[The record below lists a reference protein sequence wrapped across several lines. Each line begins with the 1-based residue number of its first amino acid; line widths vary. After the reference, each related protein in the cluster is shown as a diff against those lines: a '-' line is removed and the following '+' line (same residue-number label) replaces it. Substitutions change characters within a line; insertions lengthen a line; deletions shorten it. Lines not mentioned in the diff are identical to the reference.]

1 MAAHRQ
7 VQPAAATDEKNNSWG
22 AERDVTRVTYA
33 RMAMCVRTVG
43 LRGDYTTSLPDTDVQ
58 PPPGEQQWVRQ
69 WQ

>member
-7 VQPAAATDEKNNSWG
+7 VQPAAATGEKNNSWG

-43 LRGDYTTSLPDTDVQ
+43 LRGDYTRRAYQIRTCSLHPASSS
-58 PPPGEQQWVRQ
+58 G
-69 WQ
+69 

>member
-22 AERDVTRVTYA
+22 AERDVTCVTYA

>member
-1 MAAHRQ
+1 VAAHRQ

-43 LRGDYTTSLPDTDVQ
+43 LRGDYTT
-58 PPPGEQQWVRQ
+58 GCKN
-69 WQ
+69 